1 MLTARA
7 LWSAAD
13 AYSFESARRIRSLT
27 NGIVSAANFS
37 LEAIGGG
44 EGGGAATVFVDA
56 GAGAETAEG
65 ARAGAALLLEA
76 PDPSCFS
83 SLVKYRKPPTPMATI
98 HTAATGH
105 IQFGVTAA
113 AAGFFN
119 CGTA

>member
-44 EGGGAATVFVDA
+44 EGAATVFVGA

-105 IQFGVTAA
+105 IQFGVTA
-113 AAGFFN
+113 
-119 CGTA
+119 